1 MEVAGRERLSVMA
14 RCVSDAVCIRVR
26 IRGLPQSG
34 GSMRATHA
42 IAQYNA
48 AAVHM
53 HDPLAKVAWD
63 G

>member
-1 MEVAGRERLSVMA
+1 MKLAGRERLSVMA

-26 IRGLPQSG
+26 MRGAPQSG

-48 AAVHM
+48 AVVHM